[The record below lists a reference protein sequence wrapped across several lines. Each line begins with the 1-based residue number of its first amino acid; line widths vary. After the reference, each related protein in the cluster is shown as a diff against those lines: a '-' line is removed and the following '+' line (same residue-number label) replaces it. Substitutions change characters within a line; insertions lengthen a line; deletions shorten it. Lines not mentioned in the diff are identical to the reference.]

1 MIAARRNMAK
11 TRRRFGAVRQLPSGR
26 WQARYAGPEGEF
38 HRAPRTF
45 ATKTEAG
52 QYLAGVEA
60 DLSRGQWRIPAEV
73 TTTVTEWGDRFLA
86 AQSPRLAVKTVALYS
101 SLFTSCITPTFGNS
115 ALPTIRKIDV
125 REWVAGLS
133 ARPLSPSRVRQAH
146 GLLSQIL
153 ASAVD
158 DDLLK
163 SNPCTGVRTP
173 RLPVTEPRIL
183 TPDDVARLAAAIR
196 PPFGLLVE
204 LLAYGGLRIGEAFA
218 LRRRS
223 LDELHKRLMIEES
236 LSETG
241 GRLTFGP
248 TKTHQARAIALPD
261 FLVDDLL
268 RHLSNLKAPEA
279 DALLFTGRTGRP
291 LHYNAFRTSIW
302 DPAALQAGLD
312 KVTPHALR
320 ATCATWVADSA
331 GVLEAAKR
339 LGHARTSVTTRHY
352 ARPVEGRDRDV
363 ADRLS
368 AMRPTTAPDEVA
380 RGSIWHADGTTGHS

>member
-1 MIAARRNMAK
+1 M
-11 TRRRFGAVRQLPSGR
+11 
-26 WQARYAGPEGEF
+26 AGPLR
-38 HRAPRTF
+38 RAGRRTPSSPRTF

-60 DLSRGQWRIPAEV
+60 DLSRGQWRLPAEV
-73 TTTVTEWGDRFLA
+73 TTTVTEWGERFLA

-125 REWVAGLS
+125 REWVAALS

-183 TPDDVARLAAAIR
+183 TPEDVARLAAAIR

-268 RHLSNLKAPEA
+268 RHLSDLKAPEA

-302 DPAALQAGLD
+302 DAAAL
-312 KVTPHALR
+312 K
-320 ATCATWVADSA
+320 
-331 GVLEAAKR
+331 
-339 LGHARTSVTTRHY
+339 
-352 ARPVEGRDRDV
+352 
-363 ADRLS
+363 
-368 AMRPTTAPDEVA
+368 
-380 RGSIWHADGTTGHS
+380 